1 MKQVGAKEPEQ
12 KRNKGRRKRMGRN
25 GKREMKNQTKMSE

>member
-12 KRNKGRRKRMGRN
+12 KRNKGRWKRMGRN
-25 GKREMKNQTKMSE
+25 GKRTMKNQTKM